1 MYNIYINEKKIIEK
15 EEKEKLKE
23 KEKLIEAKKKS
34 KPIIVI

>member
-1 MYNIYINEKKIIEK
+1 MYNYYINEKKITEK

-34 KPIIVI
+34 KQ

>member
-23 KEKLIEAKKKS
+23 KEKLLEAKKKS
-34 KPIIVI
+34 KQ

>member
-1 MYNIYINEKKIIEK
+1 MYNYYINEKKIIEK

-34 KPIIVI
+34 KQ

>member
-1 MYNIYINEKKIIEK
+1 MFNYYINEKKNIEK

>member
-1 MYNIYINEKKIIEK
+1 MYNYYINEKKIFEK

>member
-1 MYNIYINEKKIIEK
+1 MYNYYINEKKIIEK

-34 KPIIVI
+34 KQIL